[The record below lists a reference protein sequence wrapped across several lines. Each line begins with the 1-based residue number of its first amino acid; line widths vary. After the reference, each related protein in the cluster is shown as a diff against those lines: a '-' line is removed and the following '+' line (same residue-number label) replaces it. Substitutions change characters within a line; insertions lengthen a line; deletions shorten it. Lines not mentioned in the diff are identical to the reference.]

1 MDKEKMIT
9 YAVSGAKFK
18 IIRVMAD
25 GKERTP
31 TEICKII
38 GLKNSALS
46 HLLSQM
52 KIAGILTARKQ
63 NRFIYYQ
70 MNKEIIA
77 EIQAIKTNFEKIFE
91 KL

>member
-1 MDKEKMIT
+1 MHKEKMIT
-9 YAVSGAKFK
+9 CAISGAKFK

-52 KIAGILTARKQ
+52 KNAGILTSRKQ

-70 MNKEIIA
+70 MNKKIID
-77 EIQAIKTNFEKIFE
+77 EIQAIKTNFEIIFE

>member
-52 KIAGILTARKQ
+52 KNAGILTARKQ

-70 MNKEIIA
+70 INKKIIA
-77 EIQAIKTNFEKIFE
+77 EIQAIKTNFEKIFR

>member
-9 YAVSGAKFK
+9 CAISGAKFK

-52 KIAGILTARKQ
+52 KNAAILTARKQ

-70 MNKEIIA
+70 MNKKIID

>member
-31 TEICKII
+31 TDICKII

-46 HLLSQM
+46 HLLSHM
-52 KIAGILTARKQ
+52 KNAGILTARKQ

-70 MNKEIIA
+70 MNKKIID

>member
-9 YAVSGAKFK
+9 HAISGAKFK

-46 HLLSQM
+46 HLLSRM
-52 KIAGILTARKQ
+52 KNAGILTARKQ
-63 NRFIYYQ
+63 NRFICYQ
-70 MNKEIIA
+70 MNKKIID

>member
-63 NRFIYYQ
+63 NRFIHYQ
-70 MNKEIIA
+70 MNKKIIA

>member
-1 MDKEKMIT
+1 MDKQKMIT

-18 IIRVMAD
+18 IIKVMAD

-31 TEICKII
+31 SDICKII
-38 GLKNSALS
+38 GLKSSALS

-52 KIAGILTARKQ
+52 KMAGILESRKQ
-63 NRFIYYQ
+63 NRFIHYRL
-70 MNKEIIA
+70 NKKIID
-77 EIQAIKTNFEKIFE
+77 EIQAIKTNFEKMFE

>member
-63 NRFIYYQ
+63 NQFIYYQ
-70 MNKEIIA
+70 MNKKIIA

>member
-18 IIRVMAD
+18 IIRVMDD

-52 KIAGILTARKQ
+52 KMQ
-63 NRFIYYQ
+63 EF
-70 MNKEIIA
+70 
-77 EIQAIKTNFEKIFE
+77 
-91 KL
+91 

>member
-18 IIRVMAD
+18 II
-25 GKERTP
+25 
-31 TEICKII
+31 

-52 KIAGILTARKQ
+52 KNAGILTARKQ

-70 MNKEIIA
+70 MNKKIID

>member
-9 YAVSGAKFK
+9 YAIFGAKFK

-38 GLKNSALS
+38 GCQNSALS
-46 HLLSQM
+46 HLLAKM
-52 KIAGILTARKQ
+52 KNAGILTSRKQ
-63 NRFIYYQ
+63 NWFIYYQ
-70 MNKEIIA
+70 MNKKIID

>member
-1 MDKEKMIT
+1 MGKEKMIT
-9 YAVSGAKFK
+9 YAVAGAKFK
-18 IIRVMAD
+18 IIRIMAD

-31 TEICKII
+31 SEICKII

-52 KIAGILTARKQ
+52 RMAGILTSRKQ

-70 MNKEIIA
+70 MNKKIIG
-77 EIQAIKTNFEKIFE
+77 EIQAIKTNFEKLFE

>member
-9 YAVSGAKFK
+9 YAISGAKFK

-52 KIAGILTARKQ
+52 KMQ
-63 NRFIYYQ
+63 EF
-70 MNKEIIA
+70 
-77 EIQAIKTNFEKIFE
+77 
-91 KL
+91 